1 MAKKAE
7 FPAPWT
13 LTGSGVII
21 FFPAHRQH
29 VLASPFIDPADSANF
44 RGGAG
49 AVMVVHYEKADC
61 GPYDELLYIPGFFE
75 HNNKNYMRITKIFVS
90 SKESVEW
97 GRRNWAIPKELAD
110 FDWQQGERE
119 WHIDVKNTKTKANIY
134 SVSLSP
140 RFFSFP
146 LTTAIL
152 PWSLLQKQEGQYSAG
167 RELYLETPLSG
178 KGSARIAFIDRVEG
192 SREFPDY
199 HEMSHGPRIAFAVNP
214 FHMTFPI
221 AKAVRH

>member
-1 MAKKAE
+1 MAKKPE
-7 FPAPWT
+7 FPAPWQLEGT
-13 LTGSGVII
+13 GVII
-21 FFPAHRQH
+21 FFPAHKQN
-29 VLASPFIDPADSANF
+29 VLSSPYIAEEDKISF

-49 AVMVVHYEKADC
+49 AVMLVHYEKADC

-75 HNNKNYMRITKIFVS
+75 YKNRNYMRITKIYVS

-97 GRRNWAIPKELAD
+97 GRRNWAIPKELAN
-110 FDWQQGERE
+110 FDWRQGERE
-119 WHIDVKNTKTKANIY
+119 WHIDVRDPKSGANIY

-146 LTTAIL
+146 LTTSIL
-152 PWSLLQKQEGQYSAG
+152 PWSLLQKQEAQYSGG
-167 RELYLETPLSG
+167 RDLYLETSLSG
-178 KGSARIAFIDRVEG
+178 KGSAKIAFIDRVEG

-214 FHMTFPI
+214 FSMTFPV
-221 AKAVRH
+221 AREVRP